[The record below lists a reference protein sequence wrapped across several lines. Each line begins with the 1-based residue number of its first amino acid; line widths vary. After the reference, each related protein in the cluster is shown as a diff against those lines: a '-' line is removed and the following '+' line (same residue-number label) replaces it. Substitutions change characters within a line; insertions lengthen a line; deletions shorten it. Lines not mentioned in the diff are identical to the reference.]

1 MTIVNIYIAPKINSQ
16 PKEINNLFEFFAPS
30 INREFKGIAFT
41 PEVEIYEKNNGINLK
56 LEITGLDSKD
66 LDIQATAKAVN

>member
-16 PKEINNLFEFFAPS
+16 PKETNNLFKIFPPS

-41 PEVEIYEKNNGINLK
+41 PEV
-56 LEITGLDSKD
+56 
-66 LDIQATAKAVN
+66 